1 MSLERA
7 LHGGCSCGRNTFIIE
22 MPPKASET
30 AQVIFDGNNSF
41 RTSPLA
47 AHLRVPLAWYH
58 STTHAFFPD
67 ETHPAIRRA
76 YAPTPASLRH
86 FCGFCGSHLA
96 MWTESP
102 RGEGEYISLALG
114 SLDRDDLQDLGE
126 LGLLPQEEA
135 EKRLSMPEEEPVATR
150 AARFTGPRRPPR
162 PRRTRAAPARGSRE
176 AAQHAR
182 RGAGG
187 DEGRAA
193 GWRRPT
199 VVRRG
204 LEEKDGRR
212 VEWEVVEWTEG
223 GEEADSSA
231 GEMAAGG
238 KRKLEDD
245 DADMERREA

>member
-22 MPPKASET
+22 MPPKASDT

-76 YAPTPASLRH
+76 YAPSSNSLRH

-96 MWTESP
+96 MWSEAP
-102 RGEGEYISLALG
+102 RGEGEYINLALG
-114 SLDRDDLQDLGE
+114 SLDRGDLHDLGE

-135 EKRLSMPEEEPVATR
+135 EKRLSVPPEEPVATR
-150 AARFTGPRRPPR
+150 AAPRVGEGLPWFE
-162 PRRTRAAPARGSRE
+162 AMIEGS
-176 AAQHAR
+176 AL
-182 RGAGG
+182 
-187 DEGRAA
+187 GR
-193 GWRRPT
+193 
-199 VVRRG
+199 VKVRRG

-223 GEEADSSA
+223 GEEADADADSSA
-231 GEMAAGG
+231 GEVAAGG
-238 KRKLEDD
+238 KRKLEED
-245 DADMERREA
+245 DADMGRREG

>member
-1 MSLERA
+1 MSLERS

-22 MPPKASET
+22 MPPKASDT

-76 YAPTPASLRH
+76 YAPSSNSLRH

-96 MWTESP
+96 MWSEAP
-102 RGEGEYISLALG
+102 KGEGEYISLALG
-114 SLDRDDLQDLGE
+114 SLDGGDLHDLGE

-135 EKRLSMPEEEPVATR
+135 EKRLSVPSEEPVATR
-150 AARFTGPRRPPR
+150 AAPRVGEGLPWFE
-162 PRRTRAAPARGSRE
+162 AMIEGS
-176 AAQHAR
+176 AL
-182 RGAGG
+182 
-187 DEGRAA
+187 GR
-193 GWRRPT
+193 
-199 VVRRG
+199 VKVRRG

-223 GEEADSSA
+223 GEEAEADSSA
-231 GEMAAGG
+231 GEVAAGG

-245 DADMERREA
+245 HADMGHREG